1 MRDPEDAD
9 AMSDVT
15 LRWTGEGLTFVSTT
29 AHGAPILTGN
39 DPDGPGAKPS
49 DLLPLSLAACTVY
62 DVVVILRKQ
71 RQDLQGLE
79 VRVTSE
85 QDEDPPWSFRAIHM
99 HFLVH
104 GAVDDRKVARA
115 IDLSESKY
123 CSVAATLR
131 SVVRLSHSHEV
142 VPDRRNGVSGSR

>member
-1 MRDPEDAD
+1 
-9 AMSDVT
+9 MSDVT
-15 LRWTGEGLTFVSTT
+15 LRWTGEGLTFEGATS
-29 AHGAPILTGN
+29 HGAPILTGT
-39 DPDGPGAKPS
+39 DPEGPGAKAS

-71 RQDLQGLE
+71 RQDLRGLE

-85 QDEDPPWSFRAIHM
+85 QDDAPPWTFRAIHM
-99 HFLVH
+99 HFVVR
-104 GAVDDRKVARA
+104 GAVDDLKVARA

-131 SVVRLSHSHEV
+131 AVVRLSHSHEV
-142 VPDRRNGVSGSR
+142 VPD

>member
-1 MRDPEDAD
+1 
-9 AMSDVT
+9 MSDVT
-15 LRWTGEGLTFVSTT
+15 LRWTGDGLVFEGTT
-29 AHGAPILTGN
+29 THGEPILTGN
-39 DPDGPGAKPS
+39 DPDGPGAKAS

-71 RQDLQGLE
+71 RQDLRGLE

-85 QDEDPPWSFRAIHM
+85 QDEEPPWTFRAIHM
-99 HFLVH
+99 HFVVH

-115 IDLSESKY
+115 IDLSESRY

-142 VPDRRNGVSGSR
+142 VAD

>member
-1 MRDPEDAD
+1 
-9 AMSDVT
+9 MSDVM
-15 LRWTGEGLTFVSTT
+15 LRWTGEGLAFESTT
-29 AHGAPILTGN
+29 SYGGPILTGN
-39 DPDGPGAKPS
+39 DPEGPGAKPS

-71 RQDLQGLE
+71 RQDLRGLE

-85 QDEDPPWSFRAIHM
+85 QDEDPPWTFRAIHM
-99 HFLVH
+99 HFLVR

-115 IDLSESKY
+115 IELSESKS

-142 VPDRRNGVSGSR
+142 VQD

>member
-1 MRDPEDAD
+1 
-9 AMSDVT
+9 MSDVM
-15 LRWTGEGLTFVSTT
+15 LRWTGEGLTFAGTT

-39 DPDGPGAKPS
+39 DPDGPGAKAS

-71 RQDLQGLE
+71 RQDLRGLE

-85 QDEDPPWSFRAIHM
+85 QDEEPPWTFRAMHM
-99 HFLVH
+99 HFIVR

-142 VPDRRNGVSGSR
+142 VPDSANGVSATR